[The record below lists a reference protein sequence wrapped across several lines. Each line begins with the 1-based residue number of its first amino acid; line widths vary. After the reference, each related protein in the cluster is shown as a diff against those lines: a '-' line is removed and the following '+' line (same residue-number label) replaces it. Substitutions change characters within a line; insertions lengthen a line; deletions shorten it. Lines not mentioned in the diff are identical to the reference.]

1 MFSVL
6 IIPEQNEGRHPLF
19 VAEQGL
25 RSGRVK
31 AVFIVDGWSTDGT
44 FATLQEGLPE
54 LRRLYP
60 EAQIEVIRSELRET
74 GKGGAMVT
82 GMKYALTNGFRNV
95 VFLDGDITSV
105 TPHWITLLLE
115 NMERHRASMARGY
128 FDRSTPDAQI
138 TRHITRPLMAIYFPE
153 GRQIQQ
159 PLGGELVLT
168 SELASHLLRE
178 APTAPPHHWGIDTF
192 LTVNTVAGG
201 FSIVEVY
208 LTQKVHKKKSLTEL
222 RAMLVECFD
231 EMCKEIAFHGRCHA
245 VPDPQ
250 ASLVRVMPKENVI
263 ERVGGDVRSLQ
274 YADLKEQRERF
285 FTFVRGIRQPKT
297 RLRELGL
304 SREERDLALSLFD
317 RRRFDEESSTLNGEL
332 WVSLVD
338 RLARGYI
345 ERGFSSI
352 YHDVIFACWTLRA
365 LSFAHHEA
373 ECFEVGE
380 EATERQAE
388 YAFQYGARYRISR

>member
-1 MFSVL
+1 MSTVL
-6 IIPEQNEGRHPLF
+6 IIPEQNEGRHPLY

-25 RSGRVK
+25 QSGRVE

-44 FATLQEGLPE
+44 FAALQEELPR
-54 LRRLYP
+54 LRARHP
-60 EAQIEVIRSELRET
+60 EAQIEVLRSELRET

-105 TPHWITLLLE
+105 TPHWITFLLE
-115 NMERHRASMARGY
+115 NMERHRAAMARGY
-128 FDRSTPDAQI
+128 FDRSTLDAQI
-138 TRHITRPLMAIYFPE
+138 TRHVTRPLMAIYFPE
-153 GRQIQQ
+153 GRRIQQ

-168 SELASHLLRE
+168 AELASYLLRE

-201 FSIVEVY
+201 FSVVEVY
-208 LTQKVHKKKSLTEL
+208 LTQKVHKRKSLTEL
-222 RAMLVECFD
+222 RSMLVECFD
-231 EMCKEIAFHGRCHA
+231 EMCKEIAFHGRSHA
-245 VPDPQ
+245 VPEPKVN
-250 ASLVRVMPKENVI
+250 LVVVTPKENAI
-263 ERVGGDVRSLQ
+263 ERVGGDVRSLR
-274 YADLKEQRERF
+274 YADLEEQRERF

-304 SREERDLALSLFD
+304 PKEHRDLILNLFD
-317 RRRFDEESSTLNGEL
+317 RRRFDVESSQLNGEL
-332 WVSLVD
+332 WVSLID

-345 ERGFSSI
+345 ERGFSPI
-352 YHDVIFACWTLRA
+352 YHDVVFACWTLRA

-373 ECFEVGE
+373 ESFEAGE
-380 EATERQAE
+380 EATQRQAE
-388 YAFQYGARYRISR
+388 IAFRYGARYRV

>member
-1 MFSVL
+1 MSSVL
-6 IIPEQNEGRHPLF
+6 IIPEQNEGRHPLY

-25 RSGRVK
+25 QSGRVK

-44 FATLQEGLPE
+44 FAALQEDLPQ
-54 LRRLYP
+54 LQKRYP
-60 EAQIEVIRSELRET
+60 EAQIEVMRSELRET

-105 TPHWITLLLE
+105 TPRWITFLLE

-128 FDRSTPDAQI
+128 FDRSTLDAQI

-168 SELASHLLRE
+168 AELASHLLRE

-201 FSIVEVY
+201 FSVVEVY

-222 RAMLVECFD
+222 RSMLIECFD
-231 EMCKEIAFHGRCHA
+231 EMCKEIAFHGRYGA
-245 VPDPQ
+245 VPDPKVN
-250 ASLVRVMPKENVI
+250 LVVVTPKENSI

-274 YADLKEQRERF
+274 YADLEEQRERF

-304 SREERDLALSLFD
+304 DREERDLVLSLFD
-317 RRRFDEESSTLNGEL
+317 RRRFNEESSTLNGEL
-332 WVSLVD
+332 WVSLID

-345 ERGFSSI
+345 ERGFSPI

-373 ECFEVGE
+373 ETFEAGE

-388 YAFQYGARYRISR
+388 VAFQYGARYRV